1 VTAPPD
7 AVRVA
12 WRAERRR
19 AARDHHPDVG
29 GDTQEYLRVITA
41 IDARYGVC
49 VDPGG
54 APRHTRARTTTR
66 VGRLTATRRAAHRWV
81 HRTRRLTRTL
91 QTRIPRSMPGARR
104 YTAL

>member
-29 GDTQEYLRVITA
+29 GDPQEYLRVITA
-41 IDARYGVC
+41 IDARYGLC

-54 APRHTRARTTTR
+54 AQRPTRARTTTR
-66 VGRLTATRRAAHRWV
+66 ASRLAATRRAARRWV
-81 HRTRRLTRTL
+81 HRTARLTRNALPTW
-91 QTRIPRSMPGARR
+91 RRS
-104 YTAL
+104 L

>member
-1 VTAPPD
+1 MTAPLD

-12 WRAERRR
+12 WRADRRR

-29 GDTQEYLRVITA
+29 GDTQEYLRLIAA
-41 IDARYGVC
+41 IDARYGLC

-54 APRHTRARTTTR
+54 TPRPTRARPTTR

-81 HRTRRLTRTL
+81 HRTRRLTRNALPTW
-91 QTRIPRSMPGARR
+91 RR
-104 YTAL
+104 PL